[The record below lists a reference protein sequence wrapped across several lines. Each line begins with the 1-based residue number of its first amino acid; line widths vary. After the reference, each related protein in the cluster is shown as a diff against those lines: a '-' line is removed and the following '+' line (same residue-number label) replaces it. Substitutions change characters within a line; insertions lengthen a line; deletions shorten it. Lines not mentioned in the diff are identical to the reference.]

1 MTASTAGLVELC
13 LPRDWTELLL
23 PDDEEARDHIDR
35 LLRGTWPGG
44 PAEVWTGGTRALMD
58 WRAAMLD
65 AGVVSHGV
73 VSAPRDRGAAA
84 MWHVQSSVVPL
95 PPVADVDVSAVVA
108 ELVRAR
114 WGAGPH
120 HVEAFETD
128 MGLGAGVVAERTVL
142 PPARLGDLVGG
153 GPEIVAPPGPVG
165 VAVAL
170 ACAPRGTHAL
180 LVVGVSL
187 DPAQVWELAGLV
199 AIIAGRSRLQP
210 APAAGDEG
218 EDRSG

>member
-1 MTASTAGLVELC
+1 MTVATSGLVELC

-23 PDDEEARDHIDR
+23 PDDDEARDHLDR
-35 LLRGTWPGG
+35 LVRSTWPGG
-44 PAEVWTGGTRALMD
+44 PAGPRTGSTRALME

-73 VSAPRDRGAAA
+73 VIAPRPEGTPAN
-84 MWHVQSSVVPL
+84 WHVQTSVVPL
-95 PPVADVDVSAVVA
+95 PVVPDVDVPAVVA

-120 HVEAFETD
+120 HVETYETD
-128 MGLGAGVVAERTVL
+128 MGLGVGVVAERTV
-142 PPARLGDLVGG
+142 PP
-153 GPEIVAPPGPVG
+153 PPGLADLAVRGLEVVADPVRMG

-170 ACAPRGTHAL
+170 ACAPGATQAL
-180 LVVGVSL
+180 LVVGVCL

-199 AIIAGRSRLQP
+199 AVVAGRSRLHP
-210 APAAGDEG
+210 APAADEG

>member
-1 MTASTAGLVELC
+1 MTPGASGLVELC

-23 PDDEEARDHIDR
+23 PDDDEARDHLDR
-35 LLRGTWPGG
+35 LVRGTWPGG
-44 PAEVWTGGTRALMD
+44 PVDVRADSTRALMD

-73 VSAPRDRGAAA
+73 VSAPRPEGTAAN
-84 MWHVQSSVVPL
+84 WHVQTSVVPL
-95 PPVADVDVSAVVA
+95 PAVPDVDVPAVVA

-120 HVEAFETD
+120 HVETYETD
-128 MGLGAGVVAERTVL
+128 MGLGVGIVAERTVL
-142 PPARLGDLVGG
+142 PPSQLRDLAVRGL
-153 GPEIVAPPGPVG
+153 EILAEPVRVG
-165 VAVAL
+165 VAVGL
-170 ACAPRGTHAL
+170 ACAPGAAQAL
-180 LVVGVSL
+180 LVVGVCL

-199 AIIAGRSRLQP
+199 AVIAGRSRLHP
-210 APAAGDEG
+210 APAGNEG